1 MPSNLVE
8 PAPNIVVTAT
18 PSQSSVI
25 INNSPNMGEPP
36 PQSRQNLPMEQE
48 IAKAY
53 ALANTLTLNSL
64 TSKLEGDPA
73 ADLTLALKH

>member
-1 MPSNLVE
+1 
-8 PAPNIVVTAT
+8 
-18 PSQSSVI
+18 
-25 INNSPNMGEPP
+25 MGEPP

-48 IAKAY
+48 IAKAH
-53 ALANTLTLNSL
+53 ALANTHTLNSL